1 MHSFNTSFLLCIGW
15 SNASSNL
22 SNRLVVLRL
31 RAELTTRF
39 EKAIQACVVSLE
51 EYQTHLSC
59 QKLASPVLLRVHDQW
74 EGKEV
79 QCIFYK

>member
-1 MHSFNTSFLLCIGW
+1 M
-15 SNASSNL
+15 
-22 SNRLVVLRL
+22 LRL
-31 RAELTTRF
+31 RAELTTKF

-74 EGKEV
+74 HGKEV
-79 QCIFYK
+79 QFILYNYV